1 MRLSIRPRAFG
12 ALLSFGF
19 CALFGVPTSHAANS
33 TACQGGGFVLT
44 LPNGTPL
51 FNVNSASGSG
61 SGGSGGGGGGGGNG
75 GETRVE
81 VPSSRLPS
89 HGILKV
95 RGTYI
100 EFDVDVST
108 LAVYNYTLKAT
119 NNPLDITGGVTTVLF
134 TRKEPL
140 LGAVTLDGSSMR
152 VELKDGTL
160 RLIREGQTLKMK
172 IQAKDCAQGGIF
184 QLEPEWATETGTVD
198 FVHTLGPAVFYF
210 TNPYTGK
217 INFGNSNL
225 IRGKDSPQVAAKLVQ
240 DERETIWRVT
250 SGGRMG
256 GVLGEDA
263 IENSPP
269 ASECTKNCQAQNR
282 VHGRYEVPDPV
293 YESDGD
299 DD

>member
-1 MRLSIRPRAFG
+1 MRLSIRARALG

-19 CALFGVPTSHAANS
+19 CALFGVSTAHAANS
-33 TACQGGGFVLT
+33 TACSGGGFVLT

-51 FNVNSASGSG
+51 TVNSASGSG
-61 SGGSGGGGGGGGNG
+61 SGGSGGGGGGGNG
-75 GETRVE
+75 RTEI
-81 VPSSRLPS
+81 PSQSLPS

-95 RGTYI
+95 RGTYV

-108 LAVYNYTLKAT
+108 MAVYNYTLKAS
-119 NNPLDITGGVTTVLF
+119 NNPRDITGGVTTVLF
-134 TRKEPL
+134 TRKEPI
-140 LGAVTLDGSSMR
+140 LGTATLDGSSMR
-152 VELKDGTL
+152 VENKEGDL
-160 RLIREGQTLKMK
+160 RLIREGQTFKMK

-184 QLEPEWATETGTVD
+184 QLEPELATETGTID
-198 FVHTLGPAVFYF
+198 FVHTLGPNVFYF

-217 INFGNSNL
+217 INFGNL
-225 IRGKDSPQVAAKLVQ
+225 DIIRGKDSPQVAAKLVQ
-240 DERETIWRVT
+240 DERETVWRVT

-263 IENSPP
+263 VENSPP
-269 ASECTKNCQAQNR
+269 ATECTKNCQAQNR

-299 DD
+299 GDD